1 MDEYKLL
8 SLTADTL
15 RIKARKTTIEK
26 KLTEVDDAIKI
37 FSRPRVFV
45 KMNED

>member
-15 RIKARKTTIEK
+15 RIKARKTALEN

-45 KMNED
+45 KLDE